1 MTILASVR
9 RLLIFN
15 EHKQVHTDTR
25 CLKLYV
31 IMSRKFK
38 NEVLFKVSIDVNGKQ
53 EYNFMEKN
61 YDQLCDK
68 LTDIMIR
75 ETL

>member
-1 MTILASVR
+1 
-9 RLLIFN
+9 
-15 EHKQVHTDTR
+15 
-25 CLKLYV
+25 
-31 IMSRKFK
+31 MSRKFK
-38 NEVLFKVSIDVNGKQ
+38 NEVLFKVSVDVNGKQ
-53 EYNFMEKN
+53 EYSINETN

>member
-1 MTILASVR
+1 
-9 RLLIFN
+9 
-15 EHKQVHTDTR
+15 
-25 CLKLYV
+25 
-31 IMSRKFK
+31 MSRSIK
-38 NEVLFKVSIDVNGKQ
+38 NDITYKVSVDINGKQ
-53 EYNFMEKN
+53 EYNFMETN

>member
-1 MTILASVR
+1 MR
-9 RLLIFN
+9 
-15 EHKQVHTDTR
+15 D
-25 CLKLYV
+25 
-31 IMSRKFK
+31 FK
-38 NEVLFKVSIDVNGKQ
+38 NEVLWRVTVDVNGKQ

>member
-1 MTILASVR
+1 
-9 RLLIFN
+9 
-15 EHKQVHTDTR
+15 
-25 CLKLYV
+25 
-31 IMSRKFK
+31 MSRNIK
-38 NEVLFKVSIDVNGKQ
+38 NDIIYKVSVDINGKQ

>member
-1 MTILASVR
+1 MILDV
-9 RLLIFN
+9 LLQAQESEIDDLSFRYGCRARN
-15 EHKQVHTDTR
+15 CGVCT
-25 CLKLYV
+25 V
-31 IMSRKFK
+31 
-38 NEVLFKVSIDVNGKQ
+38 DVNGKQ

>member
-1 MTILASVR
+1 MNR
-9 RLLIFN
+9 
-15 EHKQVHTDTR
+15 E
-25 CLKLYV
+25 
-31 IMSRKFK
+31 FK
-38 NEVLFKVSIDVNGKQ
+38 NEVLFKVSVDVNGKQ

>member
-1 MTILASVR
+1 
-9 RLLIFN
+9 
-15 EHKQVHTDTR
+15 
-25 CLKLYV
+25 
-31 IMSRKFK
+31 MSRKF
-38 NEVLFKVSIDVNGKQ
+38 NNDVLFKVSVDINGKQ
-53 EYNFMEKN
+53 EYNFMERN